1 MVQARRVHAP
11 QVGFNNNVRH
21 KGRVFHIQTEDSGT
35 AYARITTHLFADG
48 GRILRSQRTEYGELL
63 GSEELPELLRRRMKE
78 QHRDMFT
85 ALREGR
91 LDELIAAL
99 DDPDGARSGADA
111 VAPPV
116 PPPHGRPT
124 LGNTSIGP
132 LPSTGDSGSMLAGEE
147 RASAT
152 RMSET
157 AASSKPA
164 ASNHGSGGHRPAV
177 SAGES
182 RPGKAEPRS
191 IFGSASISE
200 QSLDDVI
207 LSYISEDLDGE

>member
-35 AYARITTHLFADG
+35 TYARITTHLFADG

-78 QHRDMFT
+78 QHRDMFM

-91 LDELIAAL
+91 FDQLIAAL
-99 DDPDGARSGADA
+99 DDPGERSG
-111 VAPPV
+111 VNAPS
-116 PPPHGRPT
+116 PPPAATPHGRPS

-132 LPSTGDSGSMLAGEE
+132 LPSAGDSGSMVVGEE

-152 RMSET
+152 RMSDAT
-157 AASSKPA
+157 TSSKPA
-164 ASNHGSGGHRPAV
+164 ASSHSSGGHRPAV
-177 SAGES
+177 SAGET

-207 LSYISEDLDGE
+207 LSYISEDLEGE

>member
-1 MVQARRVHAP
+1 MVQARKVHAP

-35 AYARITTHLFADG
+35 TYARITTHLFADG

-63 GSEELPELLRRRMKE
+63 GSEELPEVLRRRMKE
-78 QHRDMFT
+78 QHRDMFV
-85 ALREGR
+85 ALRDGQF
-91 LDELIAAL
+91 DHLIEAL
-99 DDPDGARSGADA
+99 EDPDAPRPSADA
-111 VAPPV
+111 V
-116 PPPHGRPT
+116 PPPPPTNHGRPS
-124 LGNTSIGP
+124 LHGNN
-132 LPSTGDSGSMLAGEE
+132 LAWNAQSGAVSVAEE

-152 RMSET
+152 RMSDA

-164 ASNHGSGGHRPAV
+164 ASSHSSGGHRPAINAAD
-177 SAGES
+177 SS
-182 RPGKAEPRS
+182 KAATEPRS